1 MKIAAIVPAF
11 NEEIGIAGVLAA
23 VTKSEVIDEIIV
35 VSDGSTDDTVAI
47 AKSFKGITIIEQHPN
62 KGKAAAMQL
71 GVEATDA
78 SVIVFIDADLIGLTP
93 GQVTALAKPI
103 VDDCADLTMG
113 LFQGGKFSTDWAQK
127 LFPFLTGQRGMK
139 REVWEGAKVDVNSGY
154 GVEIQLTKYI
164 AAHNLRV
171 ENVLL
176 NGCTQI
182 FKEQKTKG
190 KAMKGFARRMK
201 MVWDISK
208 MLFSPNPPEYKKAAG
223 KKRKKKH

>member
-1 MKIAAIVPAF
+1 VKIAAIVPAF
-11 NEEIGIAGVLAA
+11 NEELGIAAVLTSA
-23 VTKSEVIDEIIV
+23 TQSELIDEVIV
-35 VSDGSTDDTVAI
+35 VSDGSTDKTVPI
-47 AKSFKGITIIEQHPN
+47 AESFSGVKVVEQHPN
-62 KGKAAAMQL
+62 KGKAAAMQR
-71 GVEATDA
+71 GVEETDA
-78 SVIVFIDADLIGLTP
+78 EIIVFIDADLIGLTP

-103 VDDCADLTMG
+103 VDDVADLTMG

-127 LFPFLTGQRGMK
+127 LFPFLTGQRGMR

-176 NGCTQI
+176 NGCTQF

-208 MLFSPNPPEYKKAAG
+208 MLFSPNPPGYKKAE
-223 KKRKKKH
+223 KKKKKKH